1 VRYYNVELL
10 DSLPFPPFGYE
21 ERNGRLHLTVPDD
34 LLRPLISHLVRKEEG
49 ELSNLYYVPSEN
61 RVMALVLVPRHGIV
75 VLESE
80 LEGEGYPSLTPEVP
94 SANWYEREMMEM
106 SGIVPLDHPDP
117 RPLHLHEWPRHVH
130 PLSRSFDVA
139 TKVPLTGE
147 AHHYRKVE
155 GDGILEVPVGPV
167 HAGVIEPGHFRFS
180 TAGEPI
186 LNLEVRL
193 GYVHRGVE
201 KALEGC
207 PPNRALRLVE
217 RISGDNGVAHALAF
231 CQALEANGPVP
242 ERAQLLRCI
251 YAEMERIY
259 NHLGDIGG
267 MATDVAFAVPA
278 AEAAVLRERM
288 LRLNVK
294 LTGHRLLWGSVAIGG
309 AARDLGDD
317 KKDLLEGAMVDL
329 GLAFEPLV
337 DSLKTSPS
345 FLDRVETTGTL
356 TLPMAKDL
364 RATGPVA
371 RASGW
376 DRDTR
381 RDFPYGAYGRLGFL
395 VPVRREGDVLARLNV
410 KVEEVRESISMVK
423 QCLDHLREGQLR
435 CEVPLPEGFGLG
447 LVEAPRGE
455 LAHCVHLKEGR
466 IIRYKVRDPSF
477 CNWPTMERAVLGNIV
492 PDFPLINKSYNLS
505 YAGNDL

>member
-1 VRYYNVELL
+1 MRYYNVELL

-21 ERNGRLHLTVPDD
+21 ERNGRLHLAVPDD
-34 LLRPLISHLVRKEEG
+34 LLRPLVSHLVRKEEG
-49 ELSNLYYVPSEN
+49 ELSNLYYVPSDN
-61 RVMALVLVPRHGIV
+61 KVMALVLVPRHGIV

-80 LEGEGYPSLTPEVP
+80 LEGEGYPSLTAEVP
-94 SANWYEREMMEM
+94 AANWYEREMMEM
-106 SGIVPLDHPDP
+106 SGITPLDHPDP
-117 RPLHLHEWPRHVH
+117 RPLHLHEWPRHLH
-130 PLSRSFDVA
+130 PLSSGFDKGA
-139 TKVPLTGE
+139 KVPFTGE
-147 AHHYRKVE
+147 AHHYRRVE
-155 GDGILEVPVGPV
+155 GDGVLEVAVGPV

-201 KALEGC
+201 RSLEGC
-207 PPNRALRLVE
+207 ALNRALRLVE

-231 CQALEANGPVP
+231 CQAVEMANPVP
-242 ERAQLLRCI
+242 DRAQLLRCI
-251 YAEMERIY
+251 YAELERIY

-278 AEAAVLRERM
+278 AEASVLRERM
-288 LRLNVK
+288 LRLNAN
-294 LTGHRLLWGSVAIGG
+294 LTGHRLLWGSIAIGG
-309 AARDLGDD
+309 AARDLDEERR
-317 KKDLLEGAMVDL
+317 DLLEGAMVDL
-329 GLAFEPLV
+329 GLAFEPMV
-337 DSLKTSPS
+337 DSLLGSPS

-356 TLPMAKDL
+356 ALPMAKDL

-395 VPVRREGDVLARLNV
+395 VPVRREGDVLARLTV

-423 QCLDHLREGQLR
+423 QCLDHLREGALR
-435 CEVPLPEGFGLG
+435 SEMPSPDGFGLG

-455 LAHCVHLKEGR
+455 LVHCVHFREGNMV
-466 IIRYKVRDPSF
+466 RYKVRDPSF

>member
-130 PLSRSFDVA
+130 PLSRSFDKAV
-139 TKVPLTGE
+139 KVPFTGE
-147 AHHYRKVE
+147 AHHYRRVE
-155 GDGILEVPVGPV
+155 GDGVLEVAVGPV

-201 KALEGC
+201 KSLEDC
-207 PPNRALRLVE
+207 PLNRALRLVE

-288 LRLNVK
+288 LRLNAK

-309 AARDLGDD
+309 AARDLDGE

-435 CEVPLPEGFGLG
+435 CEVAPPEGFGLG

-455 LAHCVHLKEGR
+455 LAHCIHFQAGR
-466 IIRYKVRDPSF
+466 ITRYKVRDPSF

>member
-1 VRYYNVELL
+1 MRYYNVELL
-10 DSLPFPPFGYE
+10 DSLPFPPFGFA
-21 ERNGRLHLTVPDD
+21 ERDGRLHLKVPDD
-34 LLRPLISHLVRKEEG
+34 LLRPLVSHMVRKKEG
-49 ELSNLYYVPSEN
+49 ELSSLYYVAGEN
-61 RVMALVLVPRHGIV
+61 KVMALVLVPRHGIV

-94 SANWYEREMMEM
+94 AANWYEREMMEM
-106 SGIVPLDHPDP
+106 SGVVPLDHPDP
-117 RPLHLHEWPRHVH
+117 RPLHLHEWPRNLH
-130 PLSRSFDVA
+130 PLSPSFEKGV
-139 TKVPLTGE
+139 KVPFTGE
-147 AHHYRKVE
+147 AHRYRKVE

-207 PPNRALRLVE
+207 PLNRALRLVE

-231 CQALEANGPVP
+231 CQAVEAAAPVP

-278 AEAAVLRERM
+278 AEASVLRERM
-288 LRLNVK
+288 LRLNAR
-294 LTGHRLLWGSVAIGG
+294 LTGHRLLWGAVAIGG
-309 AARDLGDD
+309 AARDLDQER
-317 KKDLLEGAMVDL
+317 KDLLEGAMVEL

-337 DSLKTSPS
+337 DTLKGAPS
-345 FLDRVETTGTL
+345 FLDRAETTGVL

-395 VPVRREGDVLARLNV
+395 VPVRREGDVLARLVV

-423 QCLDHLREGQLR
+423 QCLDHLRDGETR
-435 CEVPLPEGFGLG
+435 IEVSSPEGFSLG

-455 LAHCVHLKEGR
+455 LAHCVHFKEGR
-466 IIRYKVRDPSF
+466 VVRYKVRDPSF

>member
-1 VRYYNVELL
+1 MRYYNVELL

-21 ERNGRLHLTVPDD
+21 EKNGRLHLSVPDD
-34 LLRPLISHLVRKEEG
+34 LLRPLVSHLVRKEEG
-49 ELSNLYYVPSEN
+49 ELSNLYYAPSEN
-61 RVMALVLVPRHGIV
+61 KVMALVLVPRHGIV

-80 LEGEGYPSLTPEVP
+80 LEGEGYPSLTAEVP
-94 SANWYEREMMEM
+94 AANWYEREMMEM
-106 SGIVPLDHPDP
+106 SGITPLDHPDP

-130 PLSRSFDVA
+130 PLSTAFDRGA
-139 TKVPLTGE
+139 KVPFTGE
-147 AHHYRKVE
+147 AHHFRKVE
-155 GDGILEVPVGPV
+155 GEGVLEIPVGPV

-207 PPNRALRLVE
+207 ALNRALRLVE

-231 CQALEANGPVP
+231 CQAVEMSSPVP
-242 ERAQLLRCI
+242 ERSQLLRCI

-278 AEAAVLRERM
+278 AEASVLRERM
-288 LRLNVK
+288 LRLNAK
-294 LTGHRLLWGSVAIGG
+294 LTGHRLLWGSIAIGG
-309 AARDLGDD
+309 SARDLDEERR
-317 KKDLLEGAMVDL
+317 DLLEGAMVDL

-337 DSLKTSPS
+337 DSLIGSPS

-356 TLPMAKDL
+356 SLPMAKDL

-381 RDFPYGAYGRLGFL
+381 RDFPYGAYGQLGFL

-410 KVEEVRESISMVK
+410 KIEEVRESISMVK
-423 QCLDHLREGQLR
+423 QCLDHLHEGELR
-435 CEVPLPEGFGLG
+435 SEIPAPEGFSLG

-455 LAHCVHLKEGR
+455 LAHCVHFKDGK
-466 IIRYKVRDPSF
+466 ITRYKVRDPSF